1 MYHLVQSMS
10 MPGRHDLLE
19 RVVDDVTQ
27 HGIGDRSLREL
38 AQAVGS
44 SHRMLLYHFASREGL
59 VAAIVDE
66 VEARQR
72 AALADAVASAPPD
85 TPPEDI
91 VLQLWQQVSS
101 EELRPFVRLF
111 FEALAFAG
119 RDADDH
125 LTATWLDQ
133 SEQLSRVLGGP
144 VDAVDLRLGVAVVR
158 GLLVDVV
165 ATGDTGPAT
174 ESLLRY
180 LAMWRA
186 AMLSA

>member
-1 MYHLVQSMS
+1 MYHLVQSLS
-10 MPGRHDLLE
+10 MPGREDLLQ
-19 RVVDDVTQ
+19 RVVDDVAE

-44 SHRMLLYHFASREGL
+44 RHRMLLYHFGSREGL

-72 AALADAVASAPPD
+72 ATLAEAVANAGPG
-85 TPPEDI
+85 TLPEDV
-91 VLQLWQQVSS
+91 VLALWQQVSS

-111 FEALAFAG
+111 FESLAFAG
-119 RDADDH
+119 RQDDH
-125 LTATWLDQ
+125 LTASWLDQ
-133 SEQLSRVLGGP
+133 SEHLSRVLGAP
-144 VDAVDLRLGVAVVR
+144 ADAVDLRLAVAVVR

-180 LAMWRA
+180 LELWKA
-186 AMLSA
+186 AMLSR

>member
-1 MYHLVQSMS
+1 MVQSVS
-10 MPGRHDLLE
+10 MGGRDELLG
-19 RVVDDVTQ
+19 RVVDDVAE
-27 HGIGDRSLREL
+27 HGIGDRSLRQL
-38 AQAVGS
+38 AESVGS
-44 SHRMLLYHFASREGL
+44 SHRMLHYHFGSREGL

-72 AALADAVASAPPD
+72 AALAQAAADAGTGVA
-85 TPPEDI
+85 PEDL
-91 VLQLWQQVSS
+91 VLALWRQVSS

-111 FEALAFAG
+111 FEALSVVG

-125 LTATWLDQ
+125 LTATWL
-133 SEQLSRVLGGP
+133 EQVDDLTAVLGVP
-144 VDAVDLRLGVAVVR
+144 TDAVDLRLGVAVVR

-180 LAMWRA
+180 LELWRVA
-186 AMLSA
+186 LDR

>member
-1 MYHLVQSMS
+1 MVQSLS
-10 MPGRHDLLE
+10 MAARDDLLA
-19 RVVDDVTQ
+19 RIVDDVAA
-27 HGIGDRSLREL
+27 HGIGDRSLRQL
-38 AQAVGS
+38 AEAVGS
-44 SHRMLLYHFASREGL
+44 SHRMLHYHFGSRAGL

-72 AALADAVASAPPD
+72 GALAQAVADAGPD
-85 TPPEDI
+85 THPEELI
-91 VLQLWQQVSS
+91 LGLWRQVSS

-111 FEALAFAG
+111 FEALSVVG

-125 LTATWLDQ
+125 LTATWL
-133 SEQLSRVLGGP
+133 EQVDDVAAALGGP

-174 ESLLRY
+174 ESMRRY
-180 LAMWRA
+180 LELWVTARG
-186 AMLSA
+186 